1 MLNDG
6 AMSMAS
12 KSSSQGN
19 YTIPVKY
26 RWAIVAVLLVM
37 SFNIVRCPIA
47 VQNFLRADGLLALNL
62 REQAIDHY
70 RRSIL
75 LFPEFIQAYS
85 MLAWCYEMKG
95 EPILARQIYEKGLT
109 HEQFDEMLFFHYIIF
124 LWKNNDPERAV
135 EVARSVYSQFPDT
148 GPVLRVYGNTMEKAG
163 HHREAAHIWRLYLK
177 RYPDD
182 GTIKGKLEKLE
193 KST

>member
-1 MLNDG
+1 
-6 AMSMAS
+6 MSLQVPS
-12 KSSSQGN
+12 KGN
-19 YTIPVKY
+19 YKIPVKY
-26 RWAIVAVLLVM
+26 RWAIIVTLLLM
-37 SFNIVRCPIA
+37 SFNIVRYPIA

-95 EPILARQIYEKGLT
+95 ELTLARKVYENGLT
-109 HEQFDEMLFFHYIIF
+109 REQPDEMLFFHYIIF
-124 LWKNNDPERAV
+124 LWKNNDAKRAV
-135 EVARSVYSQFPDT
+135 EVARSAYSQFPDT
-148 GPVLRVYGNTMEKAG
+148 GPVLRVYGNTVEKAG
-163 HHREAAHIWRLYLK
+163 YESEAAEIWRCYLQ

-182 GTIKGKLEKLE
+182 GAIKEKLEKLE
-193 KST
+193 KSTQ